1 MNSMRRLWCLGSISL
16 AGAIAIAGAPGCG
29 SSDGASKSSSA
40 QAHGPGAQARG
51 PDGGLIAEG
60 DGGAGTGTR
69 SDAGGVTGT
78 GTVPAGTLDMGGPVP
93 DSAGLPSLPLMNH
106 VVATVH
112 GNSASISF
120 DAVAGAKDYRVYV
133 LPQKSDIRLAADGS
147 LDGINNATYRCAG
160 DRASPGIWVDSDHA
174 GFGMAV
180 PDWVAVTTYVD
191 NETVEGYKR
200 SLAGATIGYGFG
212 DPTAGTVPIYAV
224 GDPAAT
230 ADNYGTGIREQQTR
244 AKLYVQDN
252 STYLAK
258 AWRDDG
264 IAFYAPSSATSTACG
279 SGTPVAVYEKDYTDS
294 GTSHIYFP
302 AGPEATSRKATGT
315 PAFYLCPQQTGAAAP
330 VMRVNYDIVSPGGTY
345 GGEEDHDELLLGQEA
360 FNRARCQAS
369 NTGVCATA
377 SQVNWSVHWGGIT
390 ASTPLI
396 VEALDA
402 GCPFQGLLGAVSI
415 APTLVNGDD
424 NNGNT
429 TLMNDPISTFAQLQA
444 AAPHGEVFLN
454 GTFDGNPTPH
464 PIARALVTVQPE
476 VRPAMDFA
484 SDFASKPETF
494 TESFSGGDP
503 DCGYTTSLQT
513 LAMDMTGCY
522 EDHHFSSP
530 TYDVLLFNMQD
541 NRYGVGMTQG
551 ELWTD
556 FTADTAGKFRITPK
570 NVRATMS
577 DTTFVHAVLEVTAF
591 STGRRYPQIMISE
604 QDFMTSQWLLER
616 SSDNLNATNPNSGA
630 TLIVQPFDADIGRHV
645 VELELCRAPELAGQR
660 PVPLVPA
667 RKDRPAQRERPRPE
681 RASPGHVRPAARRPI
696 RALRR
701 LRVDPEGVRL
711 RGLAALCV
719 RRSRPP
725 QHGLERKGDRAH
737 ARAAQGGPGDGG
749 LGRRGLPRGPGDRL
763 LQHLQPV
770 PPQSL
775 ALRVGPPLR
784 LHRVQER
791 RARPGVGRDAVPVHH
806 ADVPGRKRGHADSGN
821 GQLRCGRWRA
831 SFRRSVR
838 FSRGAEAAPRVR
850 LPTARIRR

>member
-1 MNSMRRLWCLGSISL
+1 
-16 AGAIAIAGAPGCG
+16 
-29 SSDGASKSSSA
+29 
-40 QAHGPGAQARG
+40 
-51 PDGGLIAEG
+51 
-60 DGGAGTGTR
+60 
-69 SDAGGVTGT
+69 
-78 GTVPAGTLDMGGPVP
+78 VPAGTIDMGGPVP
-93 DSAGLPSLPLMNH
+93 DSAGLPSLPLMTH

-112 GNSASISF
+112 GNSAAITF

-133 LPQKSDIRLAADGS
+133 LPQKSDIRLAQDGS

-160 DRASPGIWVDSDHA
+160 DRASPGIWVDSNHA

-200 SLAGATIGYGFG
+200 TLAGATMGYGFA
-212 DPTAGTVPIYAV
+212 DPTSGAVPIYAV

-252 STYLAK
+252 GTYLAK

-345 GGEEDHDELLLGQEA
+345 GGEEDHDELVLGQEA

-390 ASTPLI
+390 APTQLI

-429 TLMNDPISTFAQLQA
+429 SLMNDPISTFAQLQA

-484 SDFASKPETF
+484 SDFANKPETF

-503 DCGYTTSLQT
+503 DCGFTTSLQT
-513 LAMDMTGCY
+513 LAMDISGCY
-522 EDHHFSSP
+522 EDHQFTSP
-530 TYDVLLFNMQD
+530 TYDVLFFNMQD
-541 NRYGVGMTQG
+541 SRFGVGMTEG

-570 NVRATMS
+570 NVKATMS
-577 DTTFVHAVLEVTAF
+577 DTTFVHAVMEVTAF

-645 VELELCRAPELAGQR
+645 VELELCDHRNWQVNDQCPWFLLEKTDPPSATTLGPNVPHPDMFDRLQDDRSARFDVFASTQKAYVFVDSLPYACVDLAHRNTVSNGKAIVPTPAPPKAG
-660 PVPLVPA
+660 PVTVAWGDVAYHVGQETDYFNAYSLFHLNHLHYESVRHYDYIGFKSGEPA
-667 RKDRPAQRERPRPE
+667 PAWDQTRFPC
-681 RASPGHVRPAARRPI
+681 I
-696 RALRR
+696 T
-701 LRVDPEGVRL
+701 
-711 RGLAALCV
+711 
-719 RRSRPP
+719 
-725 QHGLERKGDRAH
+725 QMY
-737 ARAAQGGPGDGG
+737 QGGNAGTQTP
-749 LGRRGLPRGPGDRL
+749 
-763 LQHLQPV
+763 
-770 PPQSL
+770 
-775 ALRVGPPLR
+775 
-784 LHRVQER
+784 ET
-791 RARPGVGRDAVPVHH
+791 
-806 ADVPGRKRGHADSGN
+806 GN
-821 GQLRCGRWRA
+821 
-831 SFRRSVR
+831 
-838 FSRGAEAAPRVR
+838 
-850 LPTARIRR
+850 